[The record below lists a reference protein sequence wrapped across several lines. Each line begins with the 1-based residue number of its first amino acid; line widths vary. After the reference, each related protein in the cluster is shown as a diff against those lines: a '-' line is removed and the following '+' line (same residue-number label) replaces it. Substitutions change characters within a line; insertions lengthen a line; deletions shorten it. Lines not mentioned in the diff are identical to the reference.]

1 MFGHQWNIYITSIA
15 PGLRDEDGMVVR
27 AVVATDQS
35 ETMSFGHSMIIV
47 LINSQLLWSMII
59 VIILAWRG
67 GDHGSSTL
75 PGRLPTGNG
84 F

>member
-1 MFGHQWNIYITSIA
+1 MFGHQWNIYIASIA
-15 PGLRDEDGMVVR
+15 PRLRDEDGMVVR
-27 AVVATDQS
+27 AMVGTDQS
-35 ETMSFGHSMIIV
+35 ERMSFGHSMTIV

-59 VIILAWRG
+59 VIILAWRP
-67 GDHGSSTL
+67 GDHGSSAL